1 MAGPSTP
8 RRNWLSYRLR
18 TLLILITV
26 VAVLLAWIGNARRQ
40 SKLELQIADELQ
52 RSDFTDVVVAGPY
65 DSWEEVGF
73 DGPQGWWR
81 DLARRVLGERV
92 LIVRIGKQDFDDA
105 SPLANLTRLRRLDL
119 RTTQITDLRPLA
131 GLQKLEWLDLGFTP
145 VDDVSPLAELHNL
158 TSLSLD
164 STQVSDVKPLAK
176 MRKLKTLNLRAT
188 KIRDLSPLRSRTTL
202 TTLGVNLAPVS
213 REQIEALQ
221 QALPKCQVLHSLYPA
236 P

>member
-1 MAGPSTP
+1 M
-8 RRNWLSYRLR
+8 
-18 TLLILITV
+18 IFITV

-40 SKLELQIADELQ
+40 SKLELQVAEELQ
-52 RSDFTDVVVAGPY
+52 RSDFVSVVIAGPY

-92 LIVRIGKQDFDDA
+92 LIVRIGKHDFNDA
-105 SPLANLTRLRRLDL
+105 SPLAKLTRLRRLDL
-119 RTTQITDLRPLA
+119 HATQLTDLRPLA

-145 VDDVSPLAELHNL
+145 VVDVSPLAELHNL

-164 STQVSDVKPLAK
+164 STQVRNVTPLAK
-176 MRKLKTLNLRAT
+176 LRKLKVLNLRAT
-188 KIRDLSPLRSRTTL
+188 QVHDLSPLAGRTTL
-202 TTLGVNLAPVS
+202 ATLGVNLAPVS
-213 REQIEALQ
+213 RQQIESLQ
-221 QALPKCQVLHSLYPA
+221 RALPDCQVLHSLYPA